1 MTLPSGPFVCENFD
15 VEAAAEHL
23 YDNFIAW
30 IPDDNRWKHSTNETA
45 KAKAR
50 NHARL
55 IVAAALGEVIP
66 AEVETG
72 MLEELAQV
80 EPITWSTEGLDD
92 GCLFCG
98 VDAKCVWEPE
108 YERYAVHRPTCLWV
122 RVRLLLGHD
131 LGIHRVDGQP
141 VVSDKE

>member
-1 MTLPSGPFVCENFD
+1 MTLPATPFVCENID
-15 VEAAAEHL
+15 WRAMSRAVDLGWSNMEIL
-23 YDNFIAW
+23 
-30 IPDDNRWKHSTNETA
+30 
-45 KAKAR
+45 
-50 NHARL
+50 
-55 IVAAALGEVIP
+55 AAALGKVIP

-98 VDAKCVWEPE
+98 ADAKCVWEPE